1 MFRGRAFASRT
12 THYRGTRR
20 GRRLWCF
27 LHATGVSWASTRAC
41 ARAAVSRNSPEEAA
55 HQVELAVAHF
65 RFNQA
70 ERFANVLPEVPS
82 KTALFARCVESS
94 FGECISIKVSLADFV
109 KIIKCYGSFAIKL
122 RSPFWNFSCFCS

>member
-1 MFRGRAFASRT
+1 MN
-12 THYRGTRR
+12 
-20 GRRLWCF
+20 
-27 LHATGVSWASTRAC
+27 
-41 ARAAVSRNSPEEAA
+41 RNSPEEAA

-122 RSPFWNFSCFCS
+122 WSPFWNFSCFCSRKEGLDPELAIAPS